1 MKTVGASEAKTHF
14 SALLEAIERGEEITI
29 TRHGR
34 PVAKLVPI
42 GDRQAMSPVEAVED
56 LRELRSR
63 LTLKDA
69 WKALRDTGR
78 Q

>member
-29 TRHGR
+29 TKHGR

>member
-29 TRHGR
+29 TKHGR

-42 GDRQAMSPVEAVED
+42 GDRQAMRPAEAVEG

-69 WKALRDTGR
+69 WKALRDAGR